1 VKRDDIQFP
10 EKHSALRDDVHVL
23 GALVGDVLK
32 DQGGDALFDLVE
44 RDRKLSIRRRAGDKE
59 AGAELSVQLR
69 GRAPQVARD
78 LARAFSMW
86 FRAVNLAEKV
96 HRIRRRRGYFIEAS
110 ERAQPGG
117 VEAALIALKARG
129 FTLPQVIDLLKKIH
143 IEPVFTAHPTES
155 ARRTMLRKNQRI
167 ANLLLDRLDP
177 TLTPQELR
185 QNWSRVRTEVTTA
198 WQTEDHPRERLTV
211 ADEREH
217 VVFYLAEILYKILPA
232 FYDEIAEVLA
242 KLYGVPADSLELPYV
257 VRFGTWVGGDMD
269 GNPDVH
275 AKTIRET
282 LARQQQVIINAYFS
296 ECQVLAQLLSQ
307 SASRSAV
314 LPELAQRIELYS
326 KIIPGAVGITPAR
339 HDRMPYRVF
348 LGQVA
353 ERLRMTF
360 DRRPNGYEGP
370 QQFLRDLRL
379 ISASLK
385 SNRGFYAGW
394 GNVQRLICRVETFGF
409 HLATLDLRQTAEIH
423 HQVIARGLDDP
434 NWMVRTPQE
443 RHDLLV
449 SAIERDA
456 GAKIEL
462 DALGKRTVAVFEA
475 ILQARH
481 RYGPDAIG
489 YYVVSG
495 TQSADDVLA
504 PLLIARWAEAYDR
517 TTGEV
522 AVDIAPL
529 FESVDA
535 LEHCGDV
542 MRTLL
547 GDPLYRRHL
556 DARGRTQ
563 CALVGYSD
571 SNKESGIW
579 ASRFAAHRA
588 QAELSAALAAAG
600 ERHVIFH
607 ARGGSIARGGGRVD
621 SLVRTAPPGTVNGVL
636 RLTEQG
642 EVINQSYG
650 LRPIAMRTLERAF
663 NALALSLGDAAP
675 HAAATPEQTKFATR
689 VAVVSRQ
696 HYRRLVHG
704 DAEFY
709 AWFQAVTPIDV
720 ITRMQIGSR
729 PPLRPGKEGF
739 DALRAVP
746 WVFAWTQSRHALP
759 AWYGA
764 GFGLKTAIDE
774 LGLDVARSSYKE
786 WPFFATLVDEM
797 ESSLAR
803 ADLDVAAFY
812 DELASAPQARFATL
826 VRAEFTLVCEQVL
839 AIKQSSALLDRDPT
853 LQRSIE
859 LRNPYVDPINL
870 LQVDL
875 LRRWRESGR
884 QDRDLF
890 ESLLACIAGIAEGLQ
905 STG

>member
-1 VKRDDIQFP
+1 VRRDDIQFP
-10 EKHSALRDDVHVL
+10 AKHSALRDDVHVL

-44 RDRKLSIRRRAGDKE
+44 KDRRLSIRRRAGDKE
-59 AGAELSVQLR
+59 AAAELSVQLR

-96 HRIRRRRGYFIEAS
+96 HRIRRRRGYFLEAS

-117 VEAALIALKARG
+117 VEAAFIALKERG
-129 FTLPQVIDLLKKIH
+129 FSLPQVLGLLGKMR

-167 ANLLLDRLDP
+167 AGLLLDRLDP

-185 QNWSRVRTEVTTA
+185 TNWSRVRTEITTA

-217 VVFYLAEILYKILPA
+217 VVFYLAEILYPIVPA
-232 FYDEIAEVLA
+232 FYDEIAEALA
-242 KLYGVPADSLELPYV
+242 KLYEVPADSVEVPYI

-296 ECQVLAQLLSQ
+296 DCQDLAQLLSQ

-314 LPELAQRIELYS
+314 LPELSQRIELYS
-326 KIIPGAVGITPAR
+326 TLIPGAQGITPMR

-348 LGQVA
+348 LGQIA
-353 ERLRMTF
+353 ERLRLTY
-360 DRRPNGYEGP
+360 DARPNGYEGP
-370 QQFLRDLRL
+370 QQFLRDLKL
-379 ISASLK
+379 ISNSLK

-394 GNVQRLICRVETFGF
+394 GNVQRLIRRVETFGF
-409 HLATLDLRQTAEIH
+409 HLATLDLRQNAEIH
-423 HQVIARGLDDP
+423 HRVISCGLDDP

-449 SAIERDA
+449 AAIERDA
-456 GAKIEL
+456 GVKMEL
-462 DALGKRTVAVFEA
+462 DALGKRTLGVFEA

-481 RYGPDAIG
+481 RYGQDAIG

-504 PLLIARWAEAYDR
+504 PLLLARWAEAYDR
-517 TTGEV
+517 TSGEV

-529 FESVDA
+529 FESVHA

-556 DARGRTQ
+556 EARGRTQ
-563 CALVGYSD
+563 CALIGYSD
-571 SNKESGIW
+571 SNKESGIC
-579 ASRFAAHRA
+579 ASRVAAYRA
-588 QAELSAALAAAG
+588 QAELSAALAAAD

-642 EVINQSYG
+642 EVIQQSYG

-663 NALALSLGDAAP
+663 HALAAALGGAGEAKVPNEQLQFAARL
-675 HAAATPEQTKFATR
+675 AS
-689 VAVVSRQ
+689 VSRQ
-696 HYRRLVHG
+696 HYRRFVHA

-709 AWFQAVTPIDV
+709 AWFQDVTPIDV

-729 PPLRPGKEGF
+729 PAVRPGKEGF

-746 WVFAWTQSRHALP
+746 WVFAWTQSRHSLP

-764 GFGLKTAIDE
+764 GFGLRTAIDE
-774 LGLDVARSSYKE
+774 LGIEVARAAYAD
-786 WPFFATLVDEM
+786 WPFFTTLIDEIEM
-797 ESSLAR
+797 SLAR
-803 ADLDVAAFY
+803 ADLDIAAFY
-812 DELASAPQARFATL
+812 DELATAAYKPFAVRVREEFQL
-826 VRAEFTLVCEQVL
+826 VSEQVL
-839 AIKQSSALLDRDPT
+839 AIKQMGALLDRDPAP
-853 LQRSIE
+853 QRSIE

-875 LRRWRESGR
+875 LRRWRETGR
-884 QDRDLF
+884 QDRELF
-890 ESLLACIAGIAEGLQ
+890 EALLACIAGIAEGLQ